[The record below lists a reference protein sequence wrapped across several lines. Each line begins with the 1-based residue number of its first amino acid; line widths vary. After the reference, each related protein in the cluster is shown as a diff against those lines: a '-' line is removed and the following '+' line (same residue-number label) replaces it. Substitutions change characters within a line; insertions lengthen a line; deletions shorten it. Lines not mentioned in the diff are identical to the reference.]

1 MDSRI
6 PVRKL
11 TIRRTFRAPAAAV
24 FQAFLSAEALREWWS
39 PAGYVAVEAHAD
51 ARVGGQYRL
60 VMRSQA
66 GSDAVYVQGSYREIT
81 PPSKL
86 VFTHTFARQEGG
98 TQYAA
103 VDLTGHQTLVTVVFT
118 AQGEATE
125 VELVQEPLP
134 SAAAEQ
140 TLLFGWQEILDKLAL
155 YVTRAGSQDAS

>member
-11 TIRRTFRAPAAAV
+11 TIRRTFRAPTEAV

-39 PAGYVAVEAHAD
+39 PEGYVAVDAHAD

-60 VMRSQA
+60 VMRAQT
-66 GSDAVYVQGSYREIT
+66 GSDTVYVEGHYREIT

-98 TQYAA
+98 TQFAA
-103 VDLTGHQTLVTVVFT
+103 VGLTGHQTLVTVVLT
-118 AQGEATE
+118 AQGEATLL
-125 VELVQEPLP
+125 ELVQEPIP
-134 SAAAEQ
+134 SAAADQ
-140 TLLFGWQEILDKLAL
+140 TLLYGWQGILDKLAL
-155 YVTRAGSQDAS
+155 YVARAGSQDPG